1 MHEILSILSDMLD
14 LRRLLPDPDPA
25 SGISVRINIMTK
37 CIGVI
42 VWH

>member
-25 SGISVRINIMTK
+25 SGIYYS
-37 CIGVI
+37 
-42 VWH
+42 